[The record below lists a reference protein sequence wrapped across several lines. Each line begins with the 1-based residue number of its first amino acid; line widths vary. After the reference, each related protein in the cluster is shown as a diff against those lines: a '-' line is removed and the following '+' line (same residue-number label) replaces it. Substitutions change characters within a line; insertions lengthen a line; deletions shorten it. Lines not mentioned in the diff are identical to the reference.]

1 MPVECCKG
9 DTVSSSPDNLH
20 RGIGVLRIQSLWH
33 LELISARSLQ
43 RDIRSVGERSTNWP
57 TKQTRVTLSAR
68 GVKTKL
74 KSNTEIEKE
83 EVSLNRQQR
92 NYKCS
97 GWCCSFFFL
106 KPTLVFSLFLPLTC
120 KGSVNGDTSGEPS
133 EGGQEEN
140 KETRK
145 RGLCEEGGLK

>member
-1 MPVECCKG
+1 MPAECCKG
-9 DTVSSSPDNLH
+9 DTVSSSPDNFH

-74 KSNTEIEKE
+74 KNNTEIEKE

-97 GWCCSFFFL
+97 GWCCSHLFFFFSSE
-106 KPTLVFSLFLPLTC
+106 TNIGVFSF
-120 KGSVNGDTSGEPS
+120 SASYIQRVS
-133 EGGQEEN
+133 
-140 KETRK
+140 
-145 RGLCEEGGLK
+145 